1 MLMNLRKGSQSVK
14 SFVYLDEYKMYSL
27 SSQLMQGVTD
37 YILKKNSS
45 TESDTVQQNGKLA
58 SGRVMGEIIETVSAD
73 YEKKFLHDYAFTLF
87 EGKLLEEGKLVVINS
102 QDKDSDYKEIRK
114 KVSNGKLVQIT
125 SKCIF
130 ADSRD
135 IVANLRGMEQS
146 VRSLAVVTSND
157 VREDLIAQIEELRK
171 TPGQSAEVVRLSK
184 LLKDMSDA
192 STLGNYSVND
202 KFYHKH
208 LANVLETGFKDAL
221 DIRMNLGHVYV
232 TADLDR
238 KHLKMT
244 EATLVKTYSRITE
257 VEFVMLG
264 IVTQCGDPAMVTGIE
279 DHGSI
284 DVESEMESVEAE
296 SNLAEAGNSDE
307 EQILKDALLGS
318 AVSLKGLEDSFYG
331 RKADELI
338 VNPIAVYIQL

>member
-1 MLMNLRKGSQSVK
+1 MK

-87 EGKLLEEGKLVVINS
+87 EERLMEEGKLIIINS
-102 QDKDSDYKEIRK
+102 QDKNSDYDEIKK
-114 KVSNGKLVQIT
+114 KVGNGKLVQIT

-135 IVANLRGMEQS
+135 IVANLKGMEQN
-146 VRSLAVVTSND
+146 VRSLAVVTTND
-157 VREDLIAQIEELRK
+157 VREELIEKIDELK
-171 TPGQSAEVVRLSK
+171 KLPGQTSEVGRLAK
-184 LLKDMSDA
+184 LLKEVSDA
-192 STLGNYSVND
+192 TTLGDYSTND

-208 LANVLETGFKDAL
+208 LAHVLESGFKDAL
-221 DIRMNLGHVYV
+221 DIRMNLGHFYV
-232 TADLDR
+232 SADLDR
-238 KHLKMT
+238 KYLKMT

-264 IVTQCGDPAMVTGIE
+264 IITQCGDPAMVTGIE
-279 DHGSI
+279 DDDSVG
-284 DVESEMESVEAE
+284 VESEPESVEAA
-296 SNLAEAGNSDE
+296 STLAEIEKADE
-307 EQILKDALLGS
+307 QQILKDALLGS